1 MARSSHGWRH
11 VALGVAVL
19 AVLALGVLQI
29 RTLQRAAAPPPAA
42 APAPAPSAPATTPAP
57 APLRVVYVDPA
68 GADTNDG
75 SAGAPLRTIQAG
87 LETATPGTEIRL
99 APGVYREEL
108 ATVRDGAPGAPIT
121 IKGPETGK
129 DRAGR
134 YRAVVYGTGRVVSI
148 DHSWYTLDGFTIDGQ
163 EKLSGTRFPTDFTVM
178 TAFKDRVR
186 DKVADGRLVYVGADE
201 RTRDLTGITLHNMF
215 LSGAG
220 GECVRFRNGAHDSA
234 VTDSVIQ
241 YCGLYGKG
249 NGKKR
254 AVYHNGEGV
263 YIGTS
268 PNSEDQPMHADDPS
282 ARIVVA
288 RNVIRTFGSE
298 CFNVKENAHD
308 NVFEDNVCAGN
319 TEPLDND
326 GSNVEL
332 RGYANVVRDNQ
343 IADSAGVSVKIRTDG
358 AEYDRGGN
366 VVENNRISGSAAALM
381 LDSKAAQ
388 GPMCGNVVSTAT
400 VVDADDDGA
409 APGDITAPCRAV
421 GSP

>member
-1 MARSSHGWRH
+1 M
-11 VALGVAVL
+11 L
-19 AVLALGVLQI
+19 AVLGLGVLQI
-29 RTLQRAAAPPPAA
+29 RTFEPAPVSPPAA
-42 APAPAPSAPATTPAP
+42 APAPEPSPPAPGPAPTP
-57 APLRVVYVDPA
+57 APLRVVHVDPA

-75 SAGAPLRTIQAG
+75 SAAAPLRTIQAA
-87 LETATPGTEIRL
+87 LQDATPGTEISL
-99 APGVYREEL
+99 APGVYREQL
-108 ATVRDGAPGAPIT
+108 VTVRDGAPGAPIT

-148 DHSWYTLDGFTIDGQ
+148 NHSYYTLDGFTIDGQ
-163 EKLSGTRFPTDFTVM
+163 EELAGTRFPTEITAM
-178 TAFKDRVR
+178 NAFKDSVR

-201 RTRDLTGITLHNMF
+201 RTRDLTGITLTNMF
-215 LSGAG
+215 LNGAG
-220 GECVRFRNGAHDSA
+220 GECVRFRNGAHDNA

-249 NGKKR
+249 DGKKR

-268 PNSEDQPMHADDPS
+268 PNSGDQPMHADDSS

-308 NVFEDNVCAGN
+308 NVLEDNVCAGN

-358 AEYDRGGN
+358 AKYDRGGN

-381 LDSKAAQ
+381 LDSAAAQ
-388 GPMCGNVVSTAT
+388 GPMCGNVVATRT
-400 VVDADDDGA
+400 VVDRDEDDDA
-409 APGDITAPCRAV
+409 AAPPGDITAPCR
-421 GSP
+421 P